1 MKSSLRKTLLA
12 ALVVF
17 SVPFLGGCAAVAVG
31 AGAAGA
37 VAWYKGEL
45 KASLTQ
51 SVPAVNRA
59 TEEAIDELKLF
70 KISAK
75 ADELTGSFTLRNA
88 KDEKI
93 TIIVEKEGEGVTAL
107 RIRVGVFGNEALS
120 RSILDT
126 IKGNL

>member
-1 MKSSLRKTLLA
+1 MKTSIRNAAMTALLA
-12 ALVVF
+12 F
-17 SVPFLGGCAAVAVG
+17 SILTLGGCAAVAVG

-51 SVPAVNRA
+51 SVPTVNRA
-59 TEEAIDELKLF
+59 AEEAIDELKLF

-75 ADELTGSFTLRNA
+75 TDELTGNFTVRNA

-93 TIIVEKEGEGVTAL
+93 TIIVEKGGDGVTVL
-107 RIRVGVFGNEALS
+107 RIRVGMFGNEAVS

>member
-1 MKSSLRKTLLA
+1 
-12 ALVVF
+12 V
-17 SVPFLGGCAAVAVG
+17 
-31 AGAAGA
+31 
-37 VAWYKGEL
+37 
-45 KASLTQ
+45 
-51 SVPAVNRA
+51 
-59 TEEAIDELKLF
+59 
-70 KISAK
+70 
-75 ADELTGSFTLRNA
+75 RNA